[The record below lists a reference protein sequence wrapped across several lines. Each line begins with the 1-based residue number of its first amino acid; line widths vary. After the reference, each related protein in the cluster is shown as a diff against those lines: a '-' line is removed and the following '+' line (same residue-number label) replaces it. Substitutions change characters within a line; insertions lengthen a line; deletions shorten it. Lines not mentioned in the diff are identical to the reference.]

1 MIVKKKTTVELLNE
15 SEKVSLYSISFEMD
29 GTTEF
34 EKFVAQFELNA
45 TYNRDY
51 QRIIAALQAILRI
64 GALERFFR
72 PEGGI
77 NDSVQALPI
86 ESGKL
91 RLYCLR
97 LSDQIVIL
105 GNGGAK
111 NTPTYNEDPKLYGYV
126 LDLQKFEKILNDN
139 IAKGYVSIKEKEL
152 SGVEDITFEIE
163 YCHEKQTGMVQRK
176 GCSSISGDYV
186 RSTVVGRHHCP
197 HRRHPQE
204 EGHDPTGPCKKD
216 GALGS
221 RHIKMDFGFSQPHT
235 KIHC

>member
-1 MIVKKKTTVELLNE
+1 MIVKKKTTVELLTE
-15 SEKVSLYSISFEMD
+15 SKKASLYSISFEMD

-34 EKFVAQFELNA
+34 EKFVAEFEMNA

-72 PEGGI
+72 PEGDM

-105 GNGGAK
+105 GNGGVK
-111 NTPTYNEDPKLYGYV
+111 NTRTYEEDPKLYGYV

-139 IAKGYVSIKEKEL
+139 IAKGYVSIEEKEL
-152 SGVEDITFEIE
+152 SGIEDITFEI
-163 YCHEKQTGMVQRK
+163 
-176 GCSSISGDYV
+176 
-186 RSTVVGRHHCP
+186 
-197 HRRHPQE
+197 
-204 EGHDPTGPCKKD
+204 
-216 GALGS
+216 
-221 RHIKMDFGFSQPHT
+221 
-235 KIHC
+235 